1 MIHSF
6 YEDFKKTGDALY
18 AFQQALESALSAITK
33 DIDYQYSNE
42 AVDEMLIINEYEFTE
57 DGKRY

>member
-6 YEDFKKTGDALY
+6 YEDFKKTGNALY